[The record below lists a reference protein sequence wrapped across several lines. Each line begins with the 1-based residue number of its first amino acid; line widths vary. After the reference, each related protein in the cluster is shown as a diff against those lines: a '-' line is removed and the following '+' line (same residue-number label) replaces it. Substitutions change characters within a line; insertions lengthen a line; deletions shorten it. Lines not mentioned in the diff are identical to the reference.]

1 MSGLATPVR
10 TAALVV
16 LALNGLGLLA
26 WTLPRRAAMG
36 AAEQRLQSLRGEVGN
51 ERRRLA
57 ERQARA
63 DAQRDNA
70 RDEQRLRETLA
81 PRTTAL
87 VPTLEALENM
97 ARSAGLR
104 PRQRTYAESEVKG
117 AGIVRVVVEL
127 PLEGRY
133 ASLVDF
139 VGRVEAARE
148 ALSVDSLALQ
158 REEGQARLR
167 ARVSAWFA
175 PGEAP

>member
-1 MSGLATPVR
+1 MSGAATRVR
-10 TAALVV
+10 TAALVL

-26 WTLPRRAAMG
+26 WTLPRRAALG
-36 AAEQRLQSLRGEVGN
+36 AAEQRLQVLRGEVGN

-70 RDEQRLRETLA
+70 RDEQRLRDSL
-81 PRTTAL
+81 PSRTTAL
-87 VPTLEALENM
+87 VPTLEALEKM

-104 PRQRTYAESEVKG
+104 PRQRNYAETEVKG

-139 VGRVEAARE
+139 LGQVEAARE
-148 ALSVDSLALQ
+148 PLSVDSLALQ
-158 REEGQARLR
+158 REQGQARLR
-167 ARVSAWFA
+167 VHVSAWFA